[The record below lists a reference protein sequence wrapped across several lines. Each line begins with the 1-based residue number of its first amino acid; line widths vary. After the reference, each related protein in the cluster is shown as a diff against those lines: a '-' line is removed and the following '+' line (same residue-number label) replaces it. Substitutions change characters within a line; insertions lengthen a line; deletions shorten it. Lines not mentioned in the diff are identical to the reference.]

1 MTRRHEVSKYSWKS
15 GADNLAQCRVAKNF
29 QFVKK
34 KKKMQLLPSALNQ
47 GMSVY
52 KVMSSLNGQFYFPFK
67 FGSIV
72 DSLVNSNVNLLFQ
85 FLLVIFLLLL
95 K

>member
-1 MTRRHEVSKYSWKS
+1 MLITLLNVELPKTFNS
-15 GADNLAQCRVAKNF
+15 L
-29 QFVKK
+29 K
-34 KKKMQLLPSALNQ
+34 KKKMQHLPSALNQ

-52 KVMSSLNGQFYFPFK
+52 KVMSSLNEQFYFPFK